1 MSSNECSVLPSAE
14 PKPPTGIKIAVFG
27 SGSFGTALGFVLA
40 SNGHSVCI
48 LTRSPEIM
56 ESINT
61 QHTNPKYVTGFTLPA
76 TVTATLDIKEALDGA
91 QYILHSIP
99 AMASLAFL
107 TTFREAIEAHAPGVP
122 IISVSKGLSVENG
135 MVMRDLI
142 LHALQTTEALRPLAF
157 LSGPSFAKELMQ
169 RFPTGVVAAS
179 HSQELAAGV
188 QRLFSSTVLRVY
200 TSDDVIGVELAGAL
214 KNIYAIAAGIV
225 SGCGLGYN
233 SVTGMVTRGLN
244 EMRMLCLALGGKEQ
258 TISGLAG
265 VGDLMLTCF
274 GALSRNRSVGLRLGQ
289 GEKLADI
296 IASMNEVAEGVP
308 TTAVAL
314 RLAQENGLDLPI
326 IKTVNQVIL
335 GEITPREALVELMS
349 RPLRSEF

>member
-1 MSSNECSVLPSAE
+1 MSCADSVLPALE
-14 PKPPTGIKIAVFG
+14 ARPPSGIKIAVFG
-27 SGSFGTALGFVLA
+27 SGSFGTALGSVLA
-40 SNGHSVCI
+40 ANGHSVV
-48 LTRSPEIM
+48 LHSRSEEVT

-61 QHTNPKYVTGFTLPA
+61 SHLNPKYLCGFQLPA
-76 TVTATLDIKEALDGA
+76 NLWATCDITEALTGA
-91 QYILHSIP
+91 NYILHSVP
-99 AMASLAFL
+99 AQASLEFL
-107 TTFREAIEAHAPGVP
+107 RTHKEAINSIAPGAP
-122 IISVSKGLSVENG
+122 IISVSKGLAVETG
-135 MVMRDLI
+135 MVMKDVF
-142 LHALQTTEALRPLAF
+142 LHALGTTEQERPLAF
-157 LSGPSFAKELMQ
+157 LSGPSFAKEVMQ
-169 RFPTGVVAAS
+169 RFPTGVVVAS
-179 HSQELAAGV
+179 HDQQLAMAV
-188 QRLFSSTVLRVY
+188 QKLFSSTTLRVY
-200 TSDDVIGVELAGAL
+200 TSNDVIGVELAGAL

-244 EMRMLCLALGGKEQ
+244 EMKQLIIAMGGQEQ

-274 GALSRNRSVGLRLGQ
+274 GTLSRNRSVGLRLGQ

-314 RLAQENGLDLPI
+314 KISLEKGLDLPI
-326 IKTVNQVIL
+326 IAVVNRVIA
-335 GEITPREALVELMS
+335 GELVPRDALIELMT